1 MHWLPLHPSRL
12 RLALPW
18 QIPQSAP
25 AASASNSCRECYV
38 RLACWSLGAQQCK
51 IVVFHFEGE
60 LTQGCWHWNGHIDH
74 RSMMSFLS
82 WYLQDA

>member
-60 LTQGCWHWNGHIDH
+60 LTQGC
-74 RSMMSFLS
+74 
-82 WYLQDA
+82 